1 MNVSMIR
8 KLVLSILTVIV
19 MTALICLGGYWCV
32 FFTSEFPALR
42 QFSDPYGFIDKTG
55 SVVLDLQYHRR
66 NYRSGSPKEFL
77 NQKKF
82 SDQMCVIYGDSNSAS
97 DGTPSANYVDKAG
110 NFLRTDNCYIFAS
123 DFSDGRAA
131 VVDTSYNADRL
142 PRVGISQLPGASPPS
157 YRWTFIDVHG
167 KTKAGPFGKV
177 QAYAQGLAGVRVDG
191 EPFWKFIDK
200 EGRCVISGK
209 FEQVTSFSEDR
220 AGILVNGKW
229 GLIDRTGKQVLPPSY
244 SSQIHPFHEGL
255 AAVELAGE
263 PSRIVY
269 LNRDGIVQ
277 FSLERHSEIGS
288 LKNVDVSEGLVVCE
302 KDHKFGFADLSG
314 KPIIPP
320 TFDYCWPFS
329 EGRALVCQKFAG
341 KDRFGYIDRLGS
353 LVIPCQ
359 YLEALPF
366 SEGFAVVTT
375 DAHSRYYKYID
386 PSGRECFAGKTFPY
400 AQSFHDGWAFVG
412 SEYIRFLE

>member
-1 MNVSMIR
+1 MNFSTFR
-8 KLVLSILTVIV
+8 KLILGILIMIV
-19 MTALICLGGYWCV
+19 MTASICLGGYWCV

-55 SVVLDLQYHRR
+55 CVVLDLRNHRR
-66 NYRSGSPKEFL
+66 NYASGSPKEFL
-77 NQKKF
+77 IEKKF
-82 SDQMCVIYGDSNSAS
+82 SDQRCVIYGDSNSAS
-97 DGTPSANYVDKAG
+97 DCTPSANYVDKAG
-110 NFLRTDNCYIFAS
+110 NFLRTDSCYIFAS

-142 PRVGISQLPGASPPS
+142 PRVGISQLPGGPAPS

-167 KTKAGPFGKV
+167 KTTAGPFCKV
-177 QAYAQGLAGVRVDG
+177 KAYAQGLAGVKVDG

-200 EGRCVISGK
+200 VGRCVISGK

-220 AGILVNGKW
+220 AGVLVNGKW

-255 AAVELAGE
+255 AAVEVPEA
-263 PSRIVY
+263 SRVSY
-269 LNRDGIVQ
+269 LNRAGIVQ
-277 FSLERHSEIGS
+277 FSLERHSETGS

-302 KDHKFGFADLSG
+302 KDGKFGFADLSG
-314 KPIIPP
+314 KPIISP

-341 KDRFGYIDRLGS
+341 KNRFGYVDRLGR

-359 YLEALPF
+359 YIEAFPF

-386 PSGRECFAGKTFPY
+386 LPGGECFGGKTFPY
-400 AQSFHDGWAFVG
+400 AQSFHEGLAFVG
-412 SEYIRFLE
+412 SEYLRFLE